1 MNTIYLVVPC
11 YNEHDALPLT
21 APVMLQK
28 LGELA
33 DAGKISPDS
42 GVLFVDDGSQDD
54 TWEIIKALRGS
65 DSRVSGA
72 RLSRNRGHQNAL
84 MAGLV
89 TAMDWCDATVS
100 MDADLQDDINAIDAM
115 AEKLSAGAEIVCGV
129 RRRRDTDSFLKRVS
143 ARGYYVLMNLCGAG
157 LVYDH
162 ADFRL
167 LSREA
172 LRRLCRYGT
181 EDLFIRGLV
190 TRLELPFE
198 KVYYDRSARA
208 AGESK
213 YSLGKML
220 HLAMRGFA
228 CGRLRPAPEMRVGEL
243 YIAEVLHG

>member
-28 LGELA
+28 LGELSG
-33 DAGKISPDS
+33 AGKISPDS
-42 GVLFVDDGSQDD
+42 GVLFVDDGSQDG
-54 TWEIIKALRGS
+54 TWEIIKTLREA
-65 DSRVSGA
+65 DRRVSGL

-89 TAMDWCDATVS
+89 TAMDWCEATIS
-100 MDADLQDDINAIDAM
+100 IDADLQDDINAVGAM
-115 AEKLSAGAEIVCGV
+115 VEKFASGAEIVCGV
-129 RRRRDTDSFLKRVS
+129 RSRRDTDGFLKRVT
-143 ARGYYVLMNLCGAG
+143 ARGYYGVMNLFGAG

-181 EDLFIRGLV
+181 DDLFIRGLI
-190 TRLELPFE
+190 TRLGLPLE
-198 KVYYDRSARA
+198 RVYYDRSARV
-208 AGESK
+208 AGQSK

-228 CGRLRPAPEMRVGEL
+228 CGRMKSAPDMRVDEL
-243 YIAEVLHG
+243 YVAEVLHG